1 MEKVKLS
8 PPWMIYFRKL
18 EAFFMKDDD
27 VAVTFDKDNSAIKI
41 YVTGEAKAEAIEK
54 LLPSHK
60 SFGTVLVDIIV
71 YPANTKATSKMSL
84 LKTALEGNKA
94 VSYTRSM
101 SVGSLNDFNFV
112 VFVPEVVQFYNDDL
126 GDINGLCST
135 LYQDLAKDLFG
146 EEAGIY
152 FCTDKVED

>member
-1 MEKVKLS
+1 MGEVNLS

-27 VAVTFDKDNSAIKI
+27 VAVTFDKDNGVIKI

-60 SFGTVLVDIIV
+60 SFGNVLIDIIV

-84 LKTALEGNKA
+84 LKTAL
-94 VSYTRSM
+94 
-101 SVGSLNDFNFV
+101 
-112 VFVPEVVQFYNDDL
+112 
-126 GDINGLCST
+126 
-135 LYQDLAKDLFG
+135 
-146 EEAGIY
+146 
-152 FCTDKVED
+152 

>member
-1 MEKVKLS
+1 
-8 PPWMIYFRKL
+8 
-18 EAFFMKDDD
+18 
-27 VAVTFDKDNSAIKI
+27 
-41 YVTGEAKAEAIEK
+41 
-54 LLPSHK
+54 
-60 SFGTVLVDIIV
+60 
-71 YPANTKATSKMSL
+71 
-84 LKTALEGNKA
+84 
-94 VSYTRSM
+94 M

-152 FCTDKVED
+152 FCTDKVE